1 MVALT
6 VNSTFDFTTS
16 GLFAVDLIDF
26 TKGGAIATFDA
37 SQFDGVSILDD
48 VLVSGKSGPF
58 VVNGIIVNGGGV
70 DASGWNFANWINGR
84 DTLTFNGTSGIDVY
98 SGSSRKDVIFGNDGA
113 DTFNTSD
120 GTGDEFYGGRG
131 PDFFRYQLTPG
142 PVIDV
147 IDGGAGK
154 ADRLSVLGAGIFDF
168 TGSTIIDVEELRF
181 GSGTQSVILD
191 ESSAAASTGSIAT
204 VFGNGSVNRL
214 EIRDAV
220 DADLRDMTFL
230 NWNDA
235 VDRIRVIVRDAHNLQ
250 IVGSGFADEL
260 IAAGGS
266 GLLSGLDGDDL
277 ISVSSSFTGTITGG
291 NGTDV
296 LLAAN
301 TGIGGEGNVIDLTG
315 AAILF
320 VEKLRFDNG
329 ANVLLDYIR
338 IGVGLGFGTNILEVE
353 GSSGLDTLQVTG
365 WNIDLSPV
373 TFSNWSGDIIQL
385 HGTDINDNI
394 VGSSQADTIDGGAG
408 SDFIFGGG
416 GDDIII
422 LAGNDASEGE
432 AGNDVFVARGIFTGM
447 ADGGTGNAD
456 RIEVDTAGLTAD
468 LVDATLLGIEK
479 LTFAGDGTVKMAG
492 ASLGASGISTVTGS
506 GGANVL
512 QVFGDAIDLSG
523 TAFVDWTAGR
533 TEVFGTAGDDI
544 IVGSNKSDV
553 IDGGGGT
560 DAIDAGTG
568 ADTLI
573 ANGFYGSLSGGD
585 GYDVF
590 VVNEGF
596 YGTLDGGEGNADTI
610 RLTTAPGIFA
620 VFGTLSGIEI
630 LAFENGGN
638 LLLVD
643 GQFGPGGITTF
654 IGTEN
659 QDTIS
664 FSTSFLDVGTLRF
677 VDFGVSGPGDVI
689 TLLGSSAADTLR
701 GSELREH
708 ASFQGGLDDFQFGGG
723 NDNLMINSG
732 FGAGSIADGGEGF
745 DTISLTVNGPLVLDF
760 RLLQVSGFE
769 ALFANGSNLE
779 KAIFDGSQIG
789 GSSSL
794 QQVSAHAGYEI
805 EVHGSLIDLST
816 VLFLPSALPA
826 TIQLEGT
833 DGADTLTGSSEK
845 DTLIGGL
852 GNDTLVVRGSDVAR
866 GDGNADTLLVD
877 GVLTGTLDG
886 GGGLADAIGTVS
898 GAIADVTQAI
908 LIGIEKLDLSF
919 ESGLTLRGDQIGG
932 ASALATVDGNGE
944 LQLSLTV
951 TGAAIDLSSVAFVG
965 WDQSNLVELFGT
977 AGQDSLTG
985 SDANDT
991 VTGGAGGDTLTGGA
1005 GIDTLNYAGSAAG
1018 VAVNL
1023 KTGVTSGGDAQGDVI
1038 SGFEN
1043 IVGSSHGD
1051 TLTGDS
1057 ADNRIEG
1064 GDGDDTIFASGGV
1077 DTVTGGLGD
1086 DTFTFALVSLSPPGA
1101 AADVIQD
1108 FSQAAGNR
1116 DVIKVSAI
1124 DAEASSAGTDEA
1136 FGFIGQDEFTAEG
1149 QIRAIQSGNDTIV
1162 QFNNT
1167 GTGGADMEIIVLNFT
1182 HTNLTASDF
1191 VL

>member
-26 TKGGAIATFDA
+26 TKGGAVATFDA

-48 VLVSGKSGPF
+48 VLVSGKAGPF

-120 GTGDEFYGGRG
+120 GSGDEFYGGRG
-131 PDFFRYQLTPG
+131 SDFFRYQLTPG
-142 PVIDV
+142 PIIDH
-147 IDGGAGK
+147 IDGGLGK
-154 ADRLSVLGAGIFDF
+154 ADRLSVLGAGTFDF
-168 TGSTIIDVEELRF
+168 TGATIIDVEELRF
-181 GSGTQSVILD
+181 GSGKQSVFLD

-204 VFGNGSVNRL
+204 VFGNGSINRF
-214 EIRDAV
+214 EIRNATLI
-220 DADLRDMTFL
+220 DLRDMAFL

-235 VDRIRVIVRDAHNLQ
+235 VDSIRVIVPDANNMD
-250 IVGSGFADEL
+250 IVGSGFADQI

-266 GLLSGLDGDDL
+266 GLLSGQDGDDL
-277 ISVSSSFTGTITGG
+277 ISVSANVSGTISGG

-296 LLAAN
+296 LQAAN
-301 TGIGGEGNVIDLTG
+301 TGVGGEGDVIDLTG

-353 GSSGLDTLQVTG
+353 GSSGLDTLQVSG

-373 TFSNWSGDIIQL
+373 TFSNWSGDVIQL

-422 LAGNDASEGE
+422 LAGNDSVEGE
-432 AGNDVFVARGIFTGM
+432 AGNDIFLARGVFTGT
-447 ADGGTGNAD
+447 ADGGTGTAD
-456 RIEVDTAGLTAD
+456 RIEVDTDGLTSD
-468 LVDATLLGIEK
+468 LVGATLLGIEK
-479 LTFAGDGTVKMAG
+479 LAFAGDGTVKLAG
-492 ASLGASGISTVTGS
+492 ADLGPSGISTVTGS
-506 GGANVL
+506 GGAAVL

-533 TEVFGTAGDDI
+533 TEVFGTTGNDI

-560 DAIDAGTG
+560 DVIDAGTG

-573 ANGFYGSLSGGD
+573 TNGFYGSLSGGD

-590 VVNEGF
+590 VVNQGF

-610 RLTTAPGIFA
+610 RLTTAPGILA

-630 LAFENGGN
+630 LAFQNGGN
-638 LLLVD
+638 LLLAD

-659 QDTIS
+659 QETIS

-689 TLLGSSAADTLR
+689 TLLGSAAADTLR

-708 ASFQGGLDDFQFGGG
+708 AIFQGGLDDFQFGGG

-732 FGAGSIADGGEGF
+732 FGAGSFADGGEGF
-745 DTISLTVNGPLVLDF
+745 DTISMSVNGPLVMDF
-760 RLLQVSGFE
+760 RLLQISGFE
-769 ALFANGSNLE
+769 ALFANGTNLE
-779 KAIFDGSQIG
+779 KAIFEGSQIG
-789 GSSSL
+789 GSSGL

-805 EVHGSLIDLST
+805 EVFGSQIDLSA
-816 VLFLPSALPA
+816 VMFLPAGLPA
-826 TIQLEGT
+826 SIQLEGT

-866 GDGNADTLLVD
+866 GDGNTDTLLVE
-877 GVLTGTLDG
+877 GILTSTLDG
-886 GGGLADAIGTVS
+886 GGGLGDAIGTVS
-898 GAIADVTQAI
+898 GAVADVSQAL
-908 LIGIEKLDLSF
+908 LIGIEKLDLAFDS
-919 ESGLTLRGDQIGG
+919 SLTLRGEQIGG
-932 ASALATVDGNGE
+932 GSALATVDGNGA
-944 LQLSLTV
+944 LKLTLAV
-951 TGAAIDLSSVAFVG
+951 TGAAVDLSTVAFLDWEQG
-965 WDQSNLVELFGT
+965 NLVEILGT
-977 AGQDSLTG
+977 AGQDNLTG
-985 SDANDT
+985 SDSDDI
-991 VTGGAGGDTLTGGA
+991 VTGGAGGDTLEGGD
-1005 GIDTLNYAGSAAG
+1005 GNDTLSYAGSAAG
-1018 VAVNL
+1018 VTVKLRIGTAE
-1023 KTGVTSGGDAQGDVI
+1023 GGDAQGDLI

-1043 IVGSSHGD
+1043 IVGSDFDD
-1051 TLTGDS
+1051 TLTGD
-1057 ADNRIEG
+1057 AGDNRIDAGE
-1064 GDGDDTIFASGGV
+1064 GDDTIFGTGGV
-1077 DTVTGGLGD
+1077 DQISGGEGD
-1086 DTFTFALVSLSPPGA
+1086 DTFTYTLVSLSPPGA
-1101 AADVIQD
+1101 AADLIVD
-1108 FSQAAGNR
+1108 FSQVAGNR
-1116 DVIKVSAI
+1116 DVIKVSPL
-1124 DAEASSAGTDEA
+1124 DAQASSSGTDEA
-1136 FGFIGQDEFTAEG
+1136 FEFIGQSAFSAEG

-1162 QFNNT
+1162 QFNTT
-1167 GTGGADMEIIVLNFT
+1167 GTGGADMEIILLNFT
-1182 HTNLTASDF
+1182 HTDLTASDF